1 MARTLALAVLVLGAA
16 AAGRIPLWP
25 APLLAVGALAVLAV
39 CARLSER
46 VAGRVGSLLQTFRR
60 QAHSPRRGLDLLA
73 WIVCSF
79 AARLA
84 ATVAIVAALGIPR
97 PLPVAVVLLAAVALA
112 GVLPLTPG
120 NIGAGAAAATV
131 ALHGTG
137 LGFNVALA
145 LGITFQAVETCA
157 GMMLGIAGTAV
168 VAAPGTRLRRWSF
181 ALAGTAALL
190 VAASIGIASVG
201 LV

>member
-1 MARTLALAVLVLGAA
+1 
-16 AAGRIPLWP
+16 
-25 APLLAVGALAVLAV
+25 
-39 CARLSER
+39 
-46 VAGRVGSLLQTFRR
+46 
-60 QAHSPRRGLDLLA
+60 
-73 WIVCSF
+73 
-79 AARLA
+79 
-84 ATVAIVAALGIPR
+84 
-97 PLPVAVVLLAAVALA
+97 VLLAAVALA

-157 GMMLGIAGTAV
+157 GVMLGIAGTAV
-168 VAAPGTRLRRWSF
+168 VSAPGTRARRWSF
-181 ALAGTAALL
+181 AFAGAAAML
-190 VAASIGIASVG
+190 VAASVGLASVD